1 LAEGPFSLGRGLGY
15 FVVFFKL
22 GITFLAL
29 RSVLSTKEGDPLVA
43 LVHCFRCRSSYRA
56 HLRTRG
62 FASRACRALW
72 HDATRPPRNGLSG

>member
-1 LAEGPFSLGRGLGY
+1 LAEGPFSLGRGLDY

-29 RSVLSTKEGDPLVA
+29 RSVLTTKEGDPLVA

-62 FASRACRALW
+62 
-72 HDATRPPRNGLSG
+72 HDASRPPRDGLLGWRLLSIPII